1 MFRFAFPNGLY
12 LLALIPFMAAF
23 LLWSIRKR
31 KRLLERFGNPELMA
45 RLATG
50 VSRRRRFVK
59 ALFLLTCMA
68 FLAVALGRPQFG
80 TRLQT
85 VKREGQDIVVALDL
99 SLSMLAED
107 VQPNRLRKAKH
118 AIGGLIDRLRGDRI
132 ALVGFA
138 GRAFVQ
144 CPLTLDYGAA
154 RTFLDSMDTDL
165 IPVQGT
171 VLNEAIEKSVS
182 LFSEKEDKHKVI
194 ILVTDGEDHGGQAAE
209 AAEKASDKGIVVFVV
224 GVGSARGTPIPLR
237 DEQGKPEGFK
247 KDDGGE
253 IVMTRLDESTLDA
266 VAGATGGRYYRL
278 SAGESEIGEIYDEV
292 AGMDKKTV
300 ATQEFA
306 QYQEQFQVFVA
317 AALVLLTLELIT
329 AERRVVQRVWKG
341 RFQ

>member
-1 MFRFAFPNGLY
+1 MLRFAFPEGLY
-12 LLALIPFMAAF
+12 LLALIPFLALF

-31 KRLLERFGNPELMA
+31 RRLLERFGNPDLMA
-45 RLATG
+45 RLTTG
-50 VSRRRRFVK
+50 VSRRRRLAK
-59 ALFLLTCMA
+59 AVLLLGSVA

-118 AIGGLIDRLRGDRI
+118 AIEGLIDRLRGDRI

-154 RTFLDSMDTDL
+154 KTFLDTMDTTL
-165 IPVQGT
+165 IPVPGT
-171 VLNEAIEKSVS
+171 ALDEAIEKSVS
-182 LFSEKEDKHKVI
+182 LFSGKEGKHKVV
-194 ILVTDGEDHGGQAAE
+194 ILVTDGEDHSGAAAE
-209 AAEKASDKGIVVFVV
+209 AAAKASDEDIVVFVV

-237 DEQGKPEGFK
+237 NESGRPEGFK
-247 KDDGGE
+247 KDDQGE
-253 IVMTRLDESTLDA
+253 IVMTRLDESTLEA
-266 VAGATGGRYYRL
+266 VAEKTGGRYYRL
-278 SAGESEIGEIYDEV
+278 SAGESEMGRISDEV
-292 AGMDKKTV
+292 ATMEKKTL

-306 QYQEQFQVFVA
+306 EYQEQFQVFVA
-317 AALVLLTLELIT
+317 LALVLLILELIT
-329 AERRVVQRVWKG
+329 AERRVVQRAWKG

>member
-12 LLALIPFMAAF
+12 LLALIPFMAGF

-31 KRLLERFGNPELMA
+31 RRLLERFGNPQLMA
-45 RLATG
+45 RLTNG

-59 ALFLLTCMA
+59 ALLLLACIG
-68 FLAVALGRPQFG
+68 FLAIALGRPQFG

-154 RTFLDSMDTDL
+154 KTFLDSMDTDL

-171 VLNEAIEKSVS
+171 ALDAAIEKAAS
-182 LFSEKEDKHKVI
+182 LFSEKEEKHKVVV
-194 ILVTDGEDHGGQAAE
+194 LVTDGEDHSGE
-209 AAEKASDKGIVVFVV
+209 AAAAAAKASGKGIVVFVV

-237 DEQGKPEGFK
+237 DGKGRPEGFK
-247 KDDGGE
+247 KDDEGE
-253 IVMTRLDESTLDA
+253 IVMTRLDESTLQS
-266 VAGATGGRYYRL
+266 VAGDSGGHYYRL
-278 SAGESEIGEIYDEV
+278 SAGEAEMGKIYDEV
-292 AGMDKKTV
+292 AAMDKKTL

-317 AALVLLTLELIT
+317 IALVLLTLELIT
-329 AERRVVQRVWKG
+329 AERRVVQRAWKG